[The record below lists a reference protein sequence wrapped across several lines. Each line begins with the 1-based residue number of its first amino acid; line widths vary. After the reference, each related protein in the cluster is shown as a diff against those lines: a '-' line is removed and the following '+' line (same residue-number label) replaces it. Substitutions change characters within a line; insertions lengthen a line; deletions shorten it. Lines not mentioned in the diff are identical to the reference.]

1 MGNNTNKLILLV
13 VSAVALLLALNIYQ
27 KQVGKNVAVVLSI
40 VTIVVVGY
48 VAFNLMADAPLNNS
62 SNNVQLNNV
71 NLNSEL
77 LNNNPVNNVVNLENN
92 AVEEFYGGHE
102 SEEEELQ
109 KRVNLE
115 TFEDQNNEPEND
127 EVEENVTSNNNVSNN
142 NPVDNGVMKCSDLLP
157 MDTNST
163 WAQVS
168 PSGVGDLCSKN
179 LLNSGHHLGVNTTGT
194 SLRNANRQIRSEPPC
209 PQVNVS
215 PWLQT
220 TIAPD
225 LLRRP
230 LE

>member
-77 LNNNPVNNVVNLENN
+77 LNNNPVNNIVNLENN
-92 AVEEFYGGHE
+92 TVEGFYDGH
-102 SEEEELQ
+102 EEEEEVPR
-109 KRVNLE
+109 RVNME
-115 TFEDQNNEPEND
+115 TFEGENT
-127 EVEENVTSNNNVSNN
+127 EVEENVGEENVNADNNVSNN

-168 PSGVGDLCSKN
+168 PSGVGDLCTKN